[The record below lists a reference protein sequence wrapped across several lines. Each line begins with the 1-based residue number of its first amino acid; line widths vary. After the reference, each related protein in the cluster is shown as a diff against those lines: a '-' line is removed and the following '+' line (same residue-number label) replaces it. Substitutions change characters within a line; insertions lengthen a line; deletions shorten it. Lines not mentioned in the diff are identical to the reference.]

1 MGKTTWTFL
10 RDLLVER
17 YDDFKIRLTRRLGSA
32 ELACESLHET
42 WLRLDRGDAP
52 AGDSVPVENPA
63 AYVMRTAVNVAT
75 DRLRSENRLVRRS
88 TTLSLLEIA
97 DSAPD
102 PARQIEGREQFSTL
116 KQAIDALPERSRE
129 ILIAARLQ
137 GLSQQQ
143 IADRF
148 GLSTRTV
155 RTELRRALDFCEAR
169 LKKNDEEDFLSR
181 PAQSSI
187 GRGEKP
193 SRDSDEA
200 AGDRMGREP
209 ENDDDP
215 HG

>member
-1 MGKTTWTFL
+1 MGKTTWTVL
-10 RDLLVER
+10 RDLLAER
-17 YDDFKIRLTRRLGSA
+17 YDDFRLRLTRRLGSA

-42 WLRLDRGDAP
+42 WLRLDRGNDSANDLAP
-52 AGDSVPVENPA
+52 VGNPA

-75 DRLRSENRLVRRS
+75 DRLRNESWMANRSMALSE
-88 TTLSLLEIA
+88 LEIA

-102 PARQIEGREQFSTL
+102 PVRQIEGRRQLAVL
-116 KQAIDALPERSRE
+116 KQAIDALPKRSRA
-129 ILIAARLQ
+129 ILLAARVQ

-148 GLSTRTV
+148 GVSTRTV

-169 LKKNDEEDFLSR
+169 MKINGEGNFLSR

-187 GRGEKP
+187 GRKP
-193 SRDSDEA
+193 SHDGADATAEDS
-200 AGDRMGREP
+200 MGREP
-209 ENDDDP
+209 KADDQS